1 MKGTNEE
8 TLKEYPAEDVISLGS
23 MLVSERQKRGLSLE
37 DISEKTRIRLEI
49 LKAIE
54 TEAWEGLPE
63 PAYIKGFL
71 VSYAGALGI
80 NPERFLNLYNIG
92 DHTASPLKPLRKNPR
107 SGKVFYLIVLP
118 LIIVFCAGVY
128 IFGKD
133 LLERSKV
140 IARDLF
146 SWDITSKRPTAMPNQ
161 EAVFAVPEKAEHPIE
176 EASTDEARIPETTDE
191 EAPDAD
197 RQQDEA
203 MTQELKPPPEE
214 EQPER
219 KAEEGD
225 IVLKASAL
233 KRTWLRVVADGGE
246 PMEYMLT
253 TGMEREFYAKKGFE
267 LLIGNAGGIALEFN
281 GEKMQ
286 NLGSPGEVL
295 RLRLPRDNKKSEE
308 TR

>member
-1 MKGTNEE
+1 MEGTNEE
-8 TLKEYPAEDVISLGS
+8 TLKEYWAQDVTSLGS

-37 DISEKTRIRLEI
+37 DISEKTRIRFEI

-54 TEAWEGLPE
+54 TEAWVGLPE
-63 PAYIKGFL
+63 PAYIRGFL
-71 VSYAGALGI
+71 VSYARALGM
-80 NPERFLNLYNIG
+80 NPDAVLDLYNRGTHI
-92 DHTASPLKPLRKNPR
+92 ARPLKPLRKKAR
-107 SGKVFYLIVLP
+107 SGKTFYLVILP

-146 SWDITSKRPTAMPNQ
+146 SWDITTERPTAMPNQ
-161 EAVFAVPEKAEHPIE
+161 EAVSTVPEKAEHPDE
-176 EASTDEARIPETTDE
+176 EAAAHNIRIPETADE

-203 MTQELKPPPEE
+203 LIQELKPPPEKE
-214 EQPER
+214 PPER

-225 IVLKASAL
+225 IVLKATAL

-253 TGMEREFYAKKGFE
+253 AGMEREFYAKEGFE
-267 LLIGNAGGIALEFN
+267 LLIGNAGGIVLEFN

-295 RLRLPRDNKKSEE
+295 RLSLPWDIKARGE